1 MVEWACRDLL
11 YRAQEQ
17 LHGFL
22 RNFPNR
28 LLAWLMRAL
37 IFPRGR
43 TYFSPS
49 DRLGAQLAQIAMEPG
64 PARDRLC
71 RHVFRGRPQD
81 NPLALLDEA
90 LRLAVRAEPL
100 ERKLRVEGVKSGRIK
115 ALDMPGQIAEGR
127 ALNILTEEQAALL
140 LDYDR
145 RIMQI
150 INVDD
155 FAPSELPAGA

>member
-1 MVEWACRDLL
+1 
-11 YRAQEQ
+11 
-17 LHGFL
+17 
-22 RNFPNR
+22 
-28 LLAWLMRAL
+28 MRVM

-49 DRLGAQLAQIAMEPG
+49 DRLGAQLAQLAMEPG
-64 PARDRLC
+64 PSRDRLC
-71 RHVFRGRPQD
+71 RHAFRSNVAG
-81 NPLALLDEA
+81 NPLGLLQEALL
-90 LRLAVRAEPL
+90 LAERAEPL
-100 ERKLRVEGVKSGRIK
+100 ERKLRIEGVKTGRIK
-115 ALDMPGQIAEGR
+115 ALDMPGQIAAGR
-127 ALNILTEEQAALL
+127 ELNILTEDEAALL